1 MFLFSLLSASIRGKC
16 IVSRA
21 LHDLL
26 RVDALRVVL
35 AVV

>member
-1 MFLFSLLSASIRGKC
+1 MFLLSLLSASMRGKC

-21 LHDLL
+21 LHDLQ
-26 RVDALRVVL
+26 RVDILRVVL